1 MSGADGA
8 HLAARLDALAALPL
22 ARGIRAASLNFSDP
36 DAFQTIVKHTAMLA
50 ARGLSLD
57 VIAAVHLPA
66 TAAAI
71 ARLAAALPHATI
83 VLNHLGSP
91 NVGDPSSFESWLLG
105 MREIAAHP
113 NVFVK
118 VGGLLQYYKRLGTLP
133 TAQQQ
138 APFVR
143 AALDAFGF
151 HRAMFETNWFFVN
164 WPDDMRVYGFWL
176 TTLRAVLDA
185 SVEQLEQLFFRS
197 AEAAYR
203 ISAAL

>member
-1 MSGADGA
+1 MRD
-8 HLAARLDALAALPL
+8 
-22 ARGIRAASLNFSDP
+22 IAS
-36 DAFQTIVKHTAMLA
+36 
-50 ARGLSLD
+50 
-57 VIAAVHLPA
+57 
-66 TAAAI
+66 
-71 ARLAAALPHATI
+71 HA
-83 VLNHLGSP
+83 
-91 NVGDPSSFESWLLG
+91 
-105 MREIAAHP
+105 

-203 ISAAL
+203 ISAAV